1 MRGATHTIT
10 IKNMSPSF
18 ANQTFE
24 DEGIWS
30 NTGASASVVGSV
42 HQKISEDISESTT
55 GQMTEQ
61 RNVICRL
68 PLSADVTYGDQII
81 ISGIHAVL
89 NGTYE
94 IDALLY
100 TRTHIRADCRRTLR

>member
-1 MRGATHTIT
+1 MRGAPHVIT
-10 IKNMSPSF
+10 IKNMSASF
-18 ANQTFE
+18 ANSTHE

-30 NTGASASVVGSV
+30 NSGTSSSVFGSV
-42 HQKISEDISESTT
+42 HQKISEDISEGTT
-55 GQMTEQ
+55 GQLTEQ

-68 PLSADVTYGDQII
+68 PLSTDVTHGDQIVI
-81 ISGIHAVL
+81 ADIHAVL

-100 TRTHIRADCRRTLR
+100 TLTHIRADCRRTLR